1 VEAAVE
7 RTVLL
12 KALIT
17 DAPRIPLLDAL
28 RRIIAAIVRELRIRR
43 DMRRVTAMD
52 DHRLED
58 IGMRRSEIE
67 HRVRY
72 GRDE

>member
-7 RTVLL
+7 RTAFS

-17 DAPRIPLLDAL
+17 DTPGIHLLDAS
-28 RRIIAAIVRELRIRR
+28 RRIIAAITAELCIRR
-43 DMRRVTAMD
+43 DMRRVGALD

-58 IGMRRSEIE
+58 IGMRRNEIE
-67 HRVRY
+67 HCVRY
-72 GRDE
+72 GRDG